1 MEQSRCRMPSPAGIM
16 SFSSC
21 RRSHGL
27 IAAMSPE
34 VQQFSADLDQLPLAI
49 GFASRA
55 CATAGLPPD
64 ACLKAELVIEE
75 LFSNTVRHGYGIGAA
90 RRERPVW
97 IGITREDDGVI
108 ISYQD
113 AAPQHNPLVEDP
125 DLAER
130 TVSRRHIGGLGRVLV
145 RDLPRDVSYSVED
158 GRNTVRFRLG
168 GAART

>member
-1 MEQSRCRMPSPAGIM
+1 
-16 SFSSC
+16 
-21 RRSHGL
+21 
-27 IAAMSPE
+27 MSPE
-34 VQQFSADLDQLPLAI
+34 IQQFSADMTQLPLAVA
-49 GFASRA
+49 FASRG
-55 CATAGLPPD
+55 CAAAGLSPG

-75 LFSNTVRHGYGIGAA
+75 LFSNTVSHGYGIGGGQ
-90 RRERPVW
+90 ERPVW
-97 IGITREDDGVI
+97 IGITCTDGGVI

-158 GRNTVRFRLG
+158 GRNTVRFRLLD
-168 GAART
+168 